1 MEFTPSF
8 AALSPAALLLVSSA
22 RRNLRQ
28 VLNHPAFTPE
38 RRQQAEALLT
48 ASTDAAQLL
57 RWKLL
62 AFKECEA
69 WEDAEL
75 AREAEQPG
83 PPAHPDYAY

>member
-1 MEFTPSF
+1 MEFTAPP
-8 AALSPAALLLVSSA
+8 AAISPAALLLVSSA

-38 RRQQAEALLT
+38 RRQQAELLLT
-48 ASTDAAQLL
+48 ASTNASQLL

-62 AFKECEA
+62 ALKECEA

-75 AREAEQPG
+75 AREARELG
-83 PPAHPDYAY
+83 PAAHPDYAY

>member
-1 MEFTPSF
+1 MELTPSYP
-8 AALSPAALLLVSSA
+8 ALSPAALLLVSSA

-38 RRQQAEALLT
+38 RRQQAELLLR
-48 ASTDAAQLL
+48 ASTDAGQLL

-62 AFKECEA
+62 ALTECEA

-75 AREAEQPG
+75 AREARELG
-83 PPAHPDYAY
+83 PAAPPDYAY